1 MNSISNLVVLGE
13 DDSDV
18 DDAHKLHENED
29 APDEFYSDLCWK
41 TAAALLNRPTH
52 SNIDEQEDLLTP
64 NQIKVFSISNH
75 KTANRLVGVITIL
88 ELDNI
93 NSTDKENC

>member
-1 MNSISNLVVLGE
+1 MSEISQFVFLAGL
-13 DDSDV
+13 
-18 DDAHKLHENED
+18 
-29 APDEFYSDLCWK
+29 
-41 TAAALLNRPTH
+41 
-52 SNIDEQEDLLTP
+52 P
-64 NQIKVFSISNH
+64 NQIKVFLVSNH